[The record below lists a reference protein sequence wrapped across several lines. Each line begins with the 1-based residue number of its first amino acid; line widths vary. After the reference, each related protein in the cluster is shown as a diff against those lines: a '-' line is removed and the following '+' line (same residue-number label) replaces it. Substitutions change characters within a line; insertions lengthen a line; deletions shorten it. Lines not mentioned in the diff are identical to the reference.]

1 MQLTDFVH
9 TIGSDLRS
17 RYQQRVRKLT
27 IDAQFTCPNRDGTIG
42 RGGCTFC
49 NVNSFAG
56 DIPDELSIEEQLC
69 QRKAEMKH
77 QNILYLAYFQ
87 AYTSTYGEYQ
97 KLYQLYQQ
105 ALDVPQVV
113 GICVGTRP
121 DCVSDK
127 VLQLL
132 SDYQSQGKEVWLE
145 LGLQSANDRTL
156 KRINRGHDYSAYQRV
171 VEKAHRY
178 QIKVCTHL
186 ILGLPGEDSDDYNQT
201 LQRVLDDGV
210 SGLKLHPLMVV
221 QGSVMAKAWQAGR
234 LSILSLD
241 EYVKNVAMLITKTP
255 WDVIFHRV
263 CATARPPTLL
273 APHWCE
279 RQWPPLTAICQYLSE
294 NGKQGSGIVS
304 KV

>member
-9 TIGSDLRS
+9 TIGSYFRS
-17 RYQQRVRKLT
+17 RYATRVRKLT

-49 NVNSFAG
+49 NVDSFTAAVPS
-56 DIPDELSIEEQLC
+56 DLSIAEQLS

-77 QNILYLAYFQ
+77 QDILYLAYFQ

-105 ALDVPQVV
+105 ALNVPQVI

-121 DCVSDK
+121 DCVSDE

-132 SDYQSQGKEVWLE
+132 SDYQRQGKEVWLE
-145 LGLQSANDRTL
+145 LGLQSANARTL

-186 ILGLPGEDSDDYNQT
+186 ILGLPGEGPDDYANT
-201 LQRVLDDGV
+201 LQQVLSDGV

-234 LSILSLD
+234 LSTLSLD
-241 EYVKNVAMLITKTP
+241 EYVKNAAMLIEQTP
-255 WDVIFHRV
+255 WDVVFHRV
-263 CATARPPTLL
+263 CATARPPMLL
-273 APHWCE
+273 SPNWCAQ
-279 RQWPPLTAICQYLSE
+279 QWPPLTAIGNYLSKY
-294 NGKQGSGIVS
+294 GKQGSGLSS